1 MRRALAHARRGAG
14 RTAPNPLVGACVVT
28 DDGVVVG
35 DGAHERAGE
44 AHAEVHALDE
54 AGALARAATL
64 YCTLEPC
71 AHTGRTGPC
80 TRRIID
86 AGVRR
91 VVVAIE
97 DPYPL
102 VNGRGIA
109 ELRAHGIQ
117 VDVGVEAEAARRLNR
132 AFLMVM
138 KAGRPW
144 VTLKAA
150 TSLDARIAEA
160 PGARTALTSTPAN
173 LHVQHG
179 RALVDAVAVGSGTV
193 LADDP
198 LLTARDVYR
207 DRPLTRVVFDRRLR
221 TPASA
226 RLFTTLDAGPV
237 VILTSSATMHAET
250 TRAACLRRAGATL
263 IDVPGPGLRTALE
276 CLPALDVHS
285 IEIEGGAAI
294 HAAAWD
300 EGVVDAVQLY
310 VAPVWLGPQGVPLF
324 GGRGPSLMML
334 DDRRVELLGPDVLI
348 EGDVHRT
355 G

>member
-54 AGALARAATL
+54 AGPLARGATL

-71 AHTGRTGPC
+71 VHTGRTGPC
-80 TRRIID
+80 TRRIIE
-86 AGVRR
+86 AGLRR

-102 VNGRGIA
+102 VNGRGVA

-117 VDVGVEAEAARRLNR
+117 VDVGVEQDAARRLNR

-138 KAGRPW
+138 EKGRPW
-144 VTLKAA
+144 VTVKAA

-160 PGARTALTSTPAN
+160 PGVRTALTSTPAN

-193 LADDP
+193 LVDDP

-221 TPASA
+221 TPPTA
-226 RLFTTLDAGPV
+226 RLFSTLDAGAV
-237 VILTSSATMHAET
+237 VILTSRSKVREEPA
-250 TRAACLRRAGATL
+250 RAAALRRAGATV
-263 IDVPGPGLRTALE
+263 IEAAGPGLRAALE
-276 CLPALDVHS
+276 CLPSLDVHS
-285 IEIEGGAAI
+285 IEIEGGAAV

-300 EGVVDAVQLY
+300 EDVVDAVQLY
-310 VAPVWLGPQGVPLF
+310 VAPAWLGPQGVPLF

-334 DDRRVELLGPDVLI
+334 TDRRVELLGPDVLI
-348 EGDVHRT
+348 EGDVHRA

>member
-1 MRRALAHARRGAG
+1 MRRALAHARRGEG

-28 DDGVVVG
+28 DEGVVVG
-35 DGAHERAGE
+35 VGAHERAGE

-54 AGALARAATL
+54 AGFQASGATL

-91 VVVAIE
+91 VVVAIQ
-97 DPYPL
+97 DPNPL
-102 VNGRGIA
+102 VNGRGVA
-109 ELRAHGIQ
+109 ELLAHGIQ
-117 VDVGVEAEAARRLNR
+117 VDVGVEAPAARRLNR
-132 AFLMVM
+132 GFLMVM
-138 KAGRPW
+138 EKGRPW
-144 VTLKAA
+144 VTVKAA
-150 TSLDARIAEA
+150 TSLDGRIAAA
-160 PGARTALTSTPAN
+160 PGVRTALTSTPAN

-179 RALVDAVAVGSGTV
+179 RALIDAIAVGSGTV
-193 LADDP
+193 LVDDP

-207 DRPLTRVVFDRRLR
+207 DRPLPRVVFDRRLR
-221 TPASA
+221 TPPSA

-237 VILTSSATMHAET
+237 VILTSAAVAQAEPA
-250 TRAACLRRAGATL
+250 RAADLRKAGATL
-263 IDVPGPGLRTALE
+263 IEVPGPGLRAALE

-294 HAAAWD
+294 HAAAW
-300 EGVVDAVQLY
+300 EESVVDAVQLY
-310 VAPVWLGPQGVPLF
+310 VAPVWLGPEGVPLF
-324 GGRGPSLMML
+324 CGRGPALMML
-334 DDRRVELLGPDVLI
+334 ENQRVEILGPDVLI
-348 EGDVHRT
+348 EGDVQRL